1 MRQHPR
7 PTYGKARG
15 QWPPQLDKG
24 DSSAQFHGQMESAR
38 RLSLT
43 VEFSAPLR
51 CVWQRVSL
59 AREIFFMQGMKN
71 GTECTLSRENETL
84 PGAKPDS
91 ERNRYDPCTTER
103 RRRPCR
109 PPKRAGREKGGAKNT
124 DLPSRRSAWY
134 IYMVVQDSRTRRA
147 RPLQLCPT
155 QCNSPGSRRGG
166 TDIPPRLQP
175 TFSWA
180 YPQWRTFV
188 PAVFTASVHPCVHS
202 AGRVG
207 FGYPVPFSPLPA
219 PSERYRQRLHW
230 INRSL
235 IVLCAPVLAATQNQ
249 VHIII
254 VLPELVNPQ
263 PLLSAACMRPLLLL
277 LFQLLAHLF
286 HDLHAQRGTGS
297 QQRCTGQKFLLLHN
311 GILPLHI
318 CP

>member
-103 RRRPCR
+103 RRRPRR

-124 DLPSRRSAWY
+124 DLPFRRSAWY

-166 TDIPPRLQP
+166 QTSLLVCSLPSHGLTHNGGLSSRRLTP
-175 TFSWA
+175 LRCILALT
-180 YPQWRTFV
+180 V
-188 PAVFTASVHPCVHS
+188 PVVRGLATPFLLCRRLARGGLY
-202 AGRVG
+202 GR
-207 FGYPVPFSPLPA
+207 
-219 PSERYRQRLHW
+219 RRHW
-230 INRSL
+230 INRL
-235 IVLCAPVLAATQNQ
+235 FIY
-249 VHIII
+249 
-254 VLPELVNPQ
+254 
-263 PLLSAACMRPLLLL
+263 LSATLYYRNWPLSTLLPTP
-277 LFQLLAHLF
+277 A
-286 HDLHAQRGTGS
+286 
-297 QQRCTGQKFLLLHN
+297 
-311 GILPLHI
+311 I
-318 CP
+318 

>member
-71 GTECTLSRENETL
+71 GTECTLSREMKRCPAQSRTANAIDTT
-84 PGAKPDS
+84 PAPRKDVAAPAARPKGPAAK
-91 ERNRYDPCTTER
+91 
-103 RRRPCR
+103 
-109 PPKRAGREKGGAKNT
+109 KAAQNT
-124 DLPSRRSAWY
+124 DLPFRRSAWY

-166 TDIPPRLQP
+166 QTSRLVCSLP
-175 TFSWA
+175 SHGLTHNGGLSS
-180 YPQWRTFV
+180 R
-188 PAVFTASVHPCVHS
+188 
-202 AGRVG
+202 RL
-207 FGYPVPFSPLPA
+207 SPLRCILALTVPVVRGLA
-219 PSERYRQRLHW
+219 TPFLLCRRLARGGLYGRRRHW
-230 INRSL
+230 INRL
-235 IVLCAPVLAATQNQ
+235 FIY
-249 VHIII
+249 
-254 VLPELVNPQ
+254 
-263 PLLSAACMRPLLLL
+263 LSATLYYRNWPLSTLLPTPMPRP
-277 LFQLLAHLF
+277 
-286 HDLHAQRGTGS
+286 GS
-297 QQRCTGQKFLLLHN
+297 SLR
-311 GILPLHI
+311 
-318 CP
+318 

>member
-15 QWPPQLDKG
+15 QWPPPLDKG

-103 RRRPCR
+103 RRRPR
-109 PPKRAGREKGGAKNT
+109 HPPKRAGREKDGAKNT
-124 DLPSRRSAWY
+124 DLPFRRSAWY

-166 TDIPPRLQP
+166 QTSLLVCSLPSHGLTHNGGLSSRRL
-175 TFSWA
+175 
-180 YPQWRTFV
+180 
-188 PAVFTASVHPCVHS
+188 
-202 AGRVG
+202 
-207 FGYPVPFSPLPA
+207 SPLRCILALTVPVVRGLA
-219 PSERYRQRLHW
+219 TPFLLCRRLAHGGLYGRRRHW
-230 INRSL
+230 INRL
-235 IVLCAPVLAATQNQ
+235 FIY
-249 VHIII
+249 
-254 VLPELVNPQ
+254 
-263 PLLSAACMRPLLLL
+263 LSAILYYRNWPLSTLLPTPMPRP
-277 LFQLLAHLF
+277 
-286 HDLHAQRGTGS
+286 GS
-297 QQRCTGQKFLLLHN
+297 SLR
-311 GILPLHI
+311 
-318 CP
+318 

>member
-103 RRRPCR
+103 RRRPRR

-124 DLPSRRSAWY
+124 DLPFRRSAWY

-147 RPLQLCPT
+147 RPLQ
-155 QCNSPGSRRGG
+155 
-166 TDIPPRLQP
+166 
-175 TFSWA
+175 
-180 YPQWRTFV
+180 FV
-188 PAVFTASVHPCVHS
+188 LHNAILLALAASVHPCAHS
-202 AGRVG
+202 TGRAGFGHPFPSMPTPGPWWAVRPPATLDQQTVYLLVSDIILQELAVVNPPPYPSATSRIIITVKPAAKASAPGPGSPRVG
-207 FGYPVPFSPLPA
+207 S
-219 PSERYRQRLHW
+219 S
-230 INRSL
+230 S
-235 IVLCAPVLAATQNQ
+235 AAT
-249 VHIII
+249 
-254 VLPELVNPQ
+254 
-263 PLLSAACMRPLLLL
+263 
-277 LFQLLAHLF
+277 
-286 HDLHAQRGTGS
+286 T
-297 QQRCTGQKFLLLHN
+297 
-311 GILPLHI
+311 
-318 CP
+318 

>member
-38 RLSLT
+38 CLSLT

-71 GTECTLSRENETL
+71 GTECTLSHENETL

-103 RRRPCR
+103 CRRPRR
-109 PPKRAGREKGGAKNT
+109 PPKRAGREKGGAKKHRPPVQEVSVVHLHGGT
-124 DLPSRRSAWY
+124 RFPHTESAPAATLSYTMQFSWLAP
-134 IYMVVQDSRTRRA
+134 R
-147 RPLQLCPT
+147 
-155 QCNSPGSRRGG
+155 G

-180 YPQWRTFV
+180 SPQWRTFV
-188 PAVFTASVHPCVHS
+188 PAALAASVHPCAHS
-202 AGRVG
+202 TGRAGFGHPFPSMPTPGPWWAVRPPATLDQQTVCLLVSDIILQELAVVNPPPYPNATSRIIITVKPAAKASAPGPESPRVG
-207 FGYPVPFSPLPA
+207 S
-219 PSERYRQRLHW
+219 S
-230 INRSL
+230 S
-235 IVLCAPVLAATQNQ
+235 AAT
-249 VHIII
+249 
-254 VLPELVNPQ
+254 
-263 PLLSAACMRPLLLL
+263 
-277 LFQLLAHLF
+277 
-286 HDLHAQRGTGS
+286 T
-297 QQRCTGQKFLLLHN
+297 
-311 GILPLHI
+311 
-318 CP
+318 

>member
-59 AREIFFMQGMKN
+59 AREMFFMQGMKN

-103 RRRPCR
+103 CRRPRR
-109 PPKRAGREKGGAKNT
+109 PPKRAGREKGGAKT
-124 DLPSRRSAWY
+124 PTSRSGGQRGTSTWWY
-134 IYMVVQDSRTRRA
+134 KIPAHGERA
-147 RPLQLCPT
+147 R
-155 QCNSPGSRRGG
+155 CNFVLHNAILLARAAGA
-166 TDIPPRLQP
+166 DIPPRLQP

-188 PAVFTASVHPCVHS
+188 PAALAASVHPCAHS
-202 AGRVG
+202 TGRAG
-207 FGYPVPFSPLPA
+207 FGYPFPSMPTPGPWWAVRPPATLDQQTVYLLVSDIILQELAVVNPPPYPNATSRIIITVKPAAKASAPGPESPRVG
-219 PSERYRQRLHW
+219 S
-230 INRSL
+230 SS
-235 IVLCAPVLAATQNQ
+235 AAT
-249 VHIII
+249 
-254 VLPELVNPQ
+254 
-263 PLLSAACMRPLLLL
+263 
-277 LFQLLAHLF
+277 
-286 HDLHAQRGTGS
+286 T
-297 QQRCTGQKFLLLHN
+297 
-311 GILPLHI
+311 
-318 CP
+318 

>member
-24 DSSAQFHGQMESAR
+24 DLSAQFHGQMESAR

-51 CVWQRVSL
+51 CIRQRCSL
-59 AREIFFMQGMKN
+59 TRRVFFMQGMKN

-103 RRRPCR
+103 HRRPRR

-124 DLPSRRSAWY
+124 DLPFRRSAWY

-166 TDIPPRLQP
+166 QPSLLVCSLPSHGLTHNGGLSSRRLTPLRCILALTVPVVRGLATPFPSMPTPGPWWAVRPPATLDQQTVYLLVSDIILQELAVVNPPP
-175 TFSWA
+175 
-180 YPQWRTFV
+180 YPSATSRIIITV
-188 PAVFTASVHPCVHS
+188 KPAAKASAPGPES
-202 AGRVG
+202 PRVG
-207 FGYPVPFSPLPA
+207 S
-219 PSERYRQRLHW
+219 S
-230 INRSL
+230 S
-235 IVLCAPVLAATQNQ
+235 AAT
-249 VHIII
+249 
-254 VLPELVNPQ
+254 
-263 PLLSAACMRPLLLL
+263 
-277 LFQLLAHLF
+277 
-286 HDLHAQRGTGS
+286 T
-297 QQRCTGQKFLLLHN
+297 
-311 GILPLHI
+311 
-318 CP
+318 

>member
-103 RRRPCR
+103 RRPRR
-109 PPKRAGREKGGAKNT
+109 PPKRAGREKGGAKTPTSRSGGQRGTSTWWYKIPAHGERARCNFVLHNAILLARAAGGQT
-124 DLPSRRSAWY
+124 SLLVCSLPSHGLTHNGGLS
-134 IYMVVQDSRTRRA
+134 
-147 RPLQLCPT
+147 
-155 QCNSPGSRRGG
+155 SRRFTPLRCILALTVPVVRGLATPFLLCRRLARGG
-166 TDIPPRLQP
+166 L
-175 TFSWA
+175 
-180 YPQWRTFV
+180 Y
-188 PAVFTASVHPCVHS
+188 
-202 AGRVG
+202 GR
-207 FGYPVPFSPLPA
+207 
-219 PSERYRQRLHW
+219 RRHW
-230 INRSL
+230 INRL
-235 IVLCAPVLAATQNQ
+235 FIY
-249 VHIII
+249 
-254 VLPELVNPQ
+254 
-263 PLLSAACMRPLLLL
+263 LSATLYYRNWPLSTLLPTPMPRP
-277 LFQLLAHLF
+277 
-286 HDLHAQRGTGS
+286 GS
-297 QQRCTGQKFLLLHN
+297 SLR
-311 GILPLHI
+311 
-318 CP
+318 

>member
-103 RRRPCR
+103 RRRPRR

-124 DLPSRRSAWY
+124 DLPFRRSAWY

-166 TDIPPRLQP
+166 QTSLLVCSLPSHGLTHNGGLSSRRLAP
-175 TFSWA
+175 LRCILALTVPVAWAKCLVHLSRCLINARSARKLPLKCRRFEPLMSSFSV
-180 YPQWRTFV
+180 V
-188 PAVFTASVHPCVHS
+188 PNVDLCSN
-202 AGRVG
+202 
-207 FGYPVPFSPLPA
+207 
-219 PSERYRQRLHW
+219 RLHR
-230 INRSL
+230 IAD
-235 IVLCAPVLAATQNQ
+235 IY
-249 VHIII
+249 
-254 VLPELVNPQ
+254 
-263 PLLSAACMRPLLLL
+263 
-277 LFQLLAHLF
+277 F
-286 HDLHAQRGTGS
+286 
-297 QQRCTGQKFLLLHN
+297 
-311 GILPLHI
+311 
-318 CP
+318 

>member
-38 RLSLT
+38 CLSLT

-103 RRRPCR
+103 RRRPRR

-124 DLPSRRSAWY
+124 DLPFRRSAWY

-147 RPLQLCPT
+147 RPLQFVLHNAILLARAAGDSHP
-155 QCNSPGSRRGG
+155 SS
-166 TDIPPRLQP
+166 
-175 TFSWA
+175 FAA
-180 YPQWRTFV
+180 YLLMGLRPQWRTFV
-188 PAVFTASVHPCVHS
+188 PAALAASVHPCAHS
-202 AGRVG
+202 TGRAG
-207 FGYPVPFSPLPA
+207 FGYPFLSMPTPGPWWAVRSPATLDQQTVYLLVSDIILQELAVVNPPPYPSATSRIIITVKPA
-219 PSERYRQRLHW
+219 AKAS
-230 INRSL
+230 
-235 IVLCAPVLAATQNQ
+235 APGPGSPRVGSSSAAT
-249 VHIII
+249 
-254 VLPELVNPQ
+254 
-263 PLLSAACMRPLLLL
+263 
-277 LFQLLAHLF
+277 
-286 HDLHAQRGTGS
+286 T
-297 QQRCTGQKFLLLHN
+297 
-311 GILPLHI
+311 
-318 CP
+318 

>member
-103 RRRPCR
+103 RRRPRR

-124 DLPSRRSAWY
+124 DLRSGGQRGTSTWWYKIPAHGERARCNFVLHNAILLARAAGEQYSRLVCSLPSHGLTHNGGLSSRR
-134 IYMVVQDSRTRRA
+134 
-147 RPLQLCPT
+147 L
-155 QCNSPGSRRGG
+155 
-166 TDIPPRLQP
+166 
-175 TFSWA
+175 
-180 YPQWRTFV
+180 
-188 PAVFTASVHPCVHS
+188 
-202 AGRVG
+202 
-207 FGYPVPFSPLPA
+207 SPLRCILALTVPVVRGLA
-219 PSERYRQRLHW
+219 TPFLLCRRLAHGGLYGRRRHW
-230 INRSL
+230 INR
-235 IVLCAPVLAATQNQ
+235 
-249 VHIII
+249 
-254 VLPELVNPQ
+254 
-263 PLLSAACMRPLLLL
+263 LSV
-277 LFQLLAHLF
+277 
-286 HDLHAQRGTGS
+286 
-297 QQRCTGQKFLLLHN
+297 
-311 GILPLHI
+311 
-318 CP
+318 